1 MRREATLPSHGGAGL
16 LDAAAAVTDN
26 LRKIT
31 TRRSVTLEA
40 RHVEA
45 PRETLD
51 RLRLE
56 VAELQASRKR
66 LVLAADADRRMMERG
81 LHDGPQQHL
90 VALAANLELARRLA
104 DADSGAAKALLE
116 EMGRDV
122 HRALEETGRFA
133 ARIYPPL
140 LEAGG
145 LAVALRTAAASVGIP
160 TRIEVE
166 AGPECPPEVA
176 GTVYFCCLEVLERAG
191 EGARAT
197 VMVRDD
203 EEALVFDVVA
213 DDAGPAATASGA
225 ILSRL
230 RDRVEALGGQLTV
243 QSEPGDRICVSGSV
257 PLSR

>member
-1 MRREATLPSHGGAGL
+1 
-16 LDAAAAVTDN
+16 VTDN

-66 LVLAADADRRMMERG
+66 LALAADADRRTIERD

-90 VALAANLELARRLA
+90 VALAANLELTRRLA
-104 DADSGAAKALLE
+104 DTDSDAAKRLLE

-122 HRALEETGRFA
+122 HRALDKMGRLA
-133 ARIYPPL
+133 HRIYPPL

-145 LAVALRTAAASVGIP
+145 LAVALRTAAATVGIP

-176 GTVYFCCLEVLERAG
+176 GTVYFCCLEVLERAD
-191 EGARAT
+191 EGARARVM

-203 EEALVFDVVA
+203 EEALVFEVVA
-213 DDAGPAATASGA
+213 DDAGPAATASSE

-243 QSEPGDRICVSGSV
+243 RSEPGDRIGVSGSV